1 MCTELEGVS
10 IFIYLATWCA
20 ILFYMTAPYRYML
33 QPTVLVVVNAVIL
46 CIHLNSD
53 CHMAYIKTGAA
64 TEAVLLFVLCRNVS
78 GTSTRNSRTT
88 QTTGRNKTK
97 TRDMEK
103 ATGRKED
110 KGTRES

>member
-10 IFIYLATWCA
+10 ITVYLSTWCA
-20 ILFYMTAPYRYML
+20 ILFYMTTPTRYIL
-33 QPTVLVVVNAVIL
+33 QPTVIVIVNAIIL

-78 GTSTRNSRTT
+78 GTSPRNSRTT

-110 KGTRES
+110 KGTRKS